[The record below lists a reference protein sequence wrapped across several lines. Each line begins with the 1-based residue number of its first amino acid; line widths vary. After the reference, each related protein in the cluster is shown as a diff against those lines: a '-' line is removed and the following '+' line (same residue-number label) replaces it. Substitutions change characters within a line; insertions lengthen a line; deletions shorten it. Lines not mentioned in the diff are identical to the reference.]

1 MKDRRERNI
10 TALFVRHIKCI
21 SLRCQSRRRFR
32 RKPSP
37 RASSSISTNFA
48 SSSFV
53 LLLSLAGTSLR
64 CLCLCC
70 LTDVIAQ
77 HVSHLGMCSH
87 RSLIHSSG
95 SFVGIAR
102 LLTSLH
108 PSIPPPQVS
117 QSRHPSASSASAS
130 CCPYHT
136 TRMTDQG
143 RIANARS
150 TMRRIVLRAFERLAR
165 APS

>member
-1 MKDRRERNI
+1 MACLSFSLAFTSLSFPWFYAEMKVRRERNI

-108 PSIPPPQVS
+108 PSLPPQVS
-117 QSRHPSASSASAS
+117 QSLQVSYMSLAA
-130 CCPYHT
+130 
-136 TRMTDQG
+136 G
-143 RIANARS
+143 R
-150 TMRRIVLRAFERLAR
+150 T
-165 APS
+165 

>member
-1 MKDRRERNI
+1 MACLSFSLAFTSLSFPWFYAKIKDRRERNI

-53 LLLSLAGTSLR
+53 FLLSLAGTSLR

-102 LLTSLH
+102 LLTSL
-108 PSIPPPQVS
+108 PKLVSPGIRPPPPPPRLVV
-117 QSRHPSASSASAS
+117 
-130 CCPYHT
+130 HT
-136 TRMTDQG
+136 
-143 RIANARS
+143 I
-150 TMRRIVLRAFERLAR
+150 LLA
-165 APS
+165 